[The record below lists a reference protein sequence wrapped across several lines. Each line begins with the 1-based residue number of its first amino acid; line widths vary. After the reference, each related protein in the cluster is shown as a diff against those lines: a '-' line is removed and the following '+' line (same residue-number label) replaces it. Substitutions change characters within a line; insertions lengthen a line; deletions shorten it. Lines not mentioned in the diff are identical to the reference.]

1 MMRRITRTVKIG
13 NIEIGGNNKIAI
25 QSMTNTPTKDITK
38 TLNQIEELKKNGCDI
53 IRLAV
58 LDMEDANALY
68 EICKIAN
75 ANIVA
80 DIHFDYKLALI
91 AIDAGVNKLR
101 INPGNIGSIEG
112 IKEIVTKCKE
122 KHIPIRIGVNSGS
135 INKDIEK
142 KYGTS
147 ARALVESAKEHIKI
161 LENLDFHDI
170 VVSIKASDVKKTIE
184 AYTLFSKKYD
194 YPVHLGVTEAGT
206 NYSGSIKS
214 AIAIGS
220 LLLSG
225 IGDTVR
231 VSLTDDPVKEVMA
244 AKEILSA
251 IDLYEKPTLISCPTC
266 GRCQY
271 NLFAITDKIDE
282 FLNSL
287 TGKIKVAIMGCIVN
301 GPGEAKDAD
310 LGIAGGKNCAMFFK
324 HGEQLYRMDERD
336 IINYLKNEIVIE
348 LDHLHYEYFNEPND
362 DIINLRNEVFVN
374 EQGFMEEFD
383 EFDENNRSIYVVL
396 YNDKESVA
404 TGRCYIESI
413 NKYHIG
419 RICVKKEYRGK
430 RYGSIILMLLEHKI
444 DKGSLILLSSQNEVL
459 SFYLKNNYIKTDEE
473 YYDEFC
479 LHTKVYK
486 EK

>member
-1 MMRRITRTVKIG
+1 MRKLTRVVKIG
-13 NIEIGGNNKIAI
+13 STFIGGNNKIAI
-25 QSMTNTPTKDITK
+25 QSMTNTPTKDVTR
-38 TLNQIEELKKNGCDI
+38 TLNQISELKKAGCDI

-58 LDMEDANALY
+58 LDIEDANALK
-68 EICKIAN
+68 EICAKAN

-91 AIDAGVNKLR
+91 AIDAGINKLR

-112 IKEIVTKCKE
+112 IKQIVAKCKE

-135 INKDIEK
+135 INKDIEA

-147 ARALVESAKEHIKI
+147 AKALVESAKEHIKI
-161 LENLDFHDI
+161 LEDLDFHDI

-214 AIAIGS
+214 AIALGS

-225 IGDTVR
+225 IGDTIR
-231 VSLTDDPVKEVMA
+231 VSLTDDPIKEVQA

-251 IDLYEKPTLISCPTC
+251 IDLYEKPTLVSCPTC

-271 NLFAITDKIDE
+271 NLFAIANEIDK
-282 FLNSL
+282 FLQTL
-287 TGKIKVAIMGCIVN
+287 TGKIKVAVMGCIVN

-310 LGIAGGKNCAMFFK
+310 LGIAGGKGCAMFFK
-324 HGEQLYRMDERD
+324 NGIQQYRMEECD
-336 IINYLKNEIVIE
+336 IINYLKNEIIIALDKIE
-348 LDHLHYEYFNEPND
+348 YNFFDEPND
-362 DIINLRNEVFVN
+362 DVMNLREEVFID

-383 EFDENNRSIYVVL
+383 KYDEEKMATYVVL
-396 YNDKESVA
+396 YREGIPVA
-404 TGRCYIESI
+404 TGRYYQEGI
-413 NKYHIG
+413 NKYHFG
-419 RICVKKEYRGK
+419 RICVKKEYRYH
-430 RYGSIILMLLEHKI
+430 RYGSIVLMLLEQRL
-444 DKGSLILLSSQNEVL
+444 DKGSIILLSSQNEAL
-459 SFYLKNNYIKTDEE
+459 PFYIKNNYIKTPEE
-473 YYDEFC
+473 YYEEFC
-479 LHTKVYK
+479 LHTKMYK